1 MKIARTKN
9 ATRNMAMGMINK
21 IVVLLLP
28 FFVRTAF
35 IYSLGS
41 EYLGLNSLFSSIL
54 TVLNI
59 TELGFSSAVV
69 FSMYEP
75 IANDDHNRICALLN
89 YYRKIYRII
98 GSVILLGGI
107 LIMPFLPNL
116 INGECPDELNI
127 YILFFIYLLNTALS
141 YLLFAYKKSI
151 LEAFQRNDYIS
162 LNDTITTGL
171 TNIVQLILLI
181 VWKSIY
187 VYYAYVLT
195 MLAFTI
201 INNFLNARI
210 VNKKFPQ
217 YKCSGIIEDKD
228 KAKIKK
234 QVSGLMVSRICQMT
248 RNSFD
253 SIFVSAFISL
263 TMTTIY
269 NNYYYVVNAVVGLM
283 NVITSAMLAGIGNS
297 MATETQKKNYQDF
310 TVFNFI
316 YVWIAGWATVTML
329 CLYQDFMVLWVG
341 EELTLPFLAA
351 VIFSVYFYALKI
363 CDIRITYVSAAGLW
377 WENRYRSL
385 AETIAN
391 IVLNYI
397 FVKIWGVY
405 GIVLATVIPLI
416 VINFFLGG
424 KILFKYYFTEYK
436 INNYLKDNFV
446 YAIIT
451 LVAAAI
457 TWNITKLVNV
467 YGFSGLIVKGII
479 CCFIPNILFFLV
491 YFRTR
496 KFNMAK
502 DWVLKKLKRNS

>member
-9 ATRNMAMGMINK
+9 ATRNMWMGMINK
-21 IVVLLLP
+21 VVVLVLP

-75 IANDDHNRICALLN
+75 IAKDDDDRICALLN

-98 GSVILLGGI
+98 GTIILAGGI
-107 LIMPFLPNL
+107 IIMPFLPHL

-171 TNIVQLILLI
+171 TNVVQLIILLA
-181 VWKSIY
+181 WNSIY
-187 VYYAYVLT
+187 AYYAYIVT
-195 MLAFTI
+195 MLAFTV
-201 INNFLNARI
+201 INNILNSRVVA
-210 VNKKFPQ
+210 KKYPK
-217 YKCSGIIEDKD
+217 YKCLGEIDGKD

-253 SIFVSAFISL
+253 SIFVSAFIGL

-269 NNYYYVVNAVVGLM
+269 NNYYYIVNAVVGLM
-283 NVITSAMLAGIGNS
+283 NVITAAMLAGIGNS
-297 MATETQKKNYQDF
+297 LATDTQQKNYQDF
-310 TVFNFI
+310 TVLNFI
-316 YVWIAGWATVTML
+316 YVWISGWAAVTML
-329 CLYQDFMVLWVG
+329 CLYQDFMILWVG
-341 EELTLPFLAA
+341 EA
-351 VIFSVYFYALKI
+351 YADFHITRPVNSTQAISIHK
-363 CDIRITYVSAAGLW
+363 RI
-377 WENRYRSL
+377 
-385 AETIAN
+385 
-391 IVLNYI
+391 
-397 FVKIWGVY
+397 
-405 GIVLATVIPLI
+405 
-416 VINFFLGG
+416 GG
-424 KILFKYYFTEYK
+424 
-436 INNYLKDNFV
+436 NP
-446 YAIIT
+446 
-451 LVAAAI
+451 
-457 TWNITKLVNV
+457 
-467 YGFSGLIVKGII
+467 S
-479 CCFIPNILFFLV
+479 
-491 YFRTR
+491 
-496 KFNMAK
+496 
-502 DWVLKKLKRNS
+502 

>member
-1 MKIARTKN
+1 MKIERTKN
-9 ATRNMAMGMINK
+9 ATRNMAMGIINK

-28 FFVRTAF
+28 FLVRTAF

-59 TELGFSSAVV
+59 SELGFSSAVV

-75 IANDDHNRICALLN
+75 IASDDNKRICALLN
-89 YYRKIYRII
+89 FYRKIYRII
-98 GSVILLGGI
+98 GLVILLGGI
-107 LIMPFLPNL
+107 LVMPFLPNL

-127 YILFFIYLLNTALS
+127 YILFFIYLLNTALG
-141 YLLFAYKKSI
+141 YLLLAYKKSI

-162 LNDTITTGL
+162 INDTITTGL
-171 TNIVQLILLI
+171 TNIVQLCLLLI
-181 VWKSIY
+181 WKSIY

-201 INNFLNARI
+201 INNYLNARI

-217 YKCSGIIEDKD
+217 YKCSGEIEPRD
-228 KAKIKK
+228 KAQIKK

-269 NNYYYVVNAVVGLM
+269 NNYYYVVNAVVGVM

-297 MATETQKKNYQDF
+297 MTTETQEKNYNDF
-310 TVFNFI
+310 SVFNFI
-316 YVWIAGWATVTML
+316 YVWIAGWAAVTML

-351 VIFSVYFYALKI
+351 IVFSIYFYALKI

-377 WENRYRSL
+377 WENRYRSI
-385 AETIAN
+385 AETITN
-391 IVLNYI
+391 VVLNYI
-397 FVKIWGVY
+397 FVRIWGLY
-405 GIVLATVIPLI
+405 GIVLATVIPLV
-416 VINFFLGG
+416 VINFFMGG
-424 KILFKYYFTEYK
+424 KILFKYYFTKFK
-436 INNYLKDNFV
+436 IDNYLIDNIV
-446 YAIIT
+446 YAAVT
-451 LVAAAI
+451 LIAAVLTLA
-457 TWNITKLVNV
+457 ITKLVTIN
-467 YGFSGLIVKGII
+467 GFVGLTIKGLI
-479 CCFIPNILFFLV
+479 CCIVPNIIFFAF
-491 YFRTR
+491 YFKTK
-496 KFNMAK
+496 KFIAAK
-502 DWVLKKLKRNS
+502 NWIVGKIKRVS

>member
-9 ATRNMAMGMINK
+9 ATRNMAIGMVNK
-21 IVVLLLP
+21 IVVLVLP

-75 IANDDHNRICALLN
+75 IAKDDDERICALLN

-98 GSVILLGGI
+98 GSIILIGGI
-107 LIMPFLPNL
+107 IIMPFLPNL

-141 YLLFAYKKSI
+141 YMLFAYKKSI

-171 TNIVQLILLI
+171 TNVVQLIILLL
-181 VWKSIY
+181 WKSIY
-187 VYYAYVLT
+187 AYYAYIFS
-195 MLAFTI
+195 MLLFTI
-201 INNFLNARI
+201 INNFLNSNI

-217 YKCSGIIEDKD
+217 YKCSGQINSAD
-228 KAKIKK
+228 KAKIKR

-283 NVITSAMLAGIGNS
+283 NVITAAMLAGIGNS
-297 MATETQKKNYQDF
+297 LTTESQHKNYHDF
-310 TVFNFI
+310 TLFNFI
-316 YVWIAGWATVTML
+316 YVWISGWAAVTML
-329 CLYQDFMVLWVG
+329 CLYQDFMIMWVG
-341 EELTLPFLAA
+341 EELTLPFLMA
-351 VIFSVYFYALKI
+351 VIFTIYFYALKI

-377 WENRYRSL
+377 WENRFRSL
-385 AETIAN
+385 LETIAN
-391 IVLNYI
+391 IVLNYF
-397 FVKIWGVY
+397 FVRVWGVY
-405 GIVLATVIPLI
+405 GIVIATVIPLVI
-416 VINFFLGG
+416 INFYFGG
-424 KILFKYYFTEYK
+424 RILFKHYFTEYK
-436 INNYLKDNFV
+436 ITEYLLDNIG
-446 YAIIT
+446 YAVVT
-451 LVAAAI
+451 LVAAVLTLSI
-457 TWNITKLVNV
+457 TNLIKAE
-467 YGFSGLIVKGII
+467 GFLNLIIKGMI
-479 CCFIPNILFFLV
+479 CCVVPNIIFILF
-491 YFRTR
+491 YFKTEKFILAR
-496 KFNMAK
+496 K
-502 DWVLKKLKRNS
+502 WVLSKMNHK